1 MNFKPEDDQVSPES
15 PTLPTFEPENTTNQ
29 TKNTPPTNDDHSS
42 LVPPYDHQP
51 VIPGDQIQI
60 HETDNPPSSTDNYEY
75 LASLADDHLP
85 AEDQPED
92 QSAEATEVEG
102 PSGWEITKA
111 VIREIVE
118 TVVLTLII
126 FFLIQSVIRN
136 FRVDGHSMDPNL
148 HHGEYLIVDKI
159 SYRIPFDW
167 RSPERGD
174 VIVFEAPTQP
184 GKDFVKRVIGLPG
197 ETVEIKQGQVFINGQ
212 PLVEPYGA
220 RKDHFSMGPR
230 TIPEGEYFVMGDNR
244 GNSNDSRNWGTLSFD
259 KVVGRAWISYW
270 PPTSWGAIP
279 NDEPT
284 SAATLFSLFDKA
296 EASP

>member
-1 MNFKPEDDQVSPES
+1 MNFKPEDDQVSPT
-15 PTLPTFEPENTTNQ
+15 PPTFPTFQPENTTSQ
-29 TKNTPPTNDDHSS
+29 TESASPTHDDLPSPD
-42 LVPPYDHQP
+42 LPYDHQS
-51 VIPGDQIQI
+51 VIPDNQIQ
-60 HETDNPPSSTDNYEY
+60 ETADPPSNI
-75 LASLADDHLP
+75 DDHERLTSLTDDYLQ
-85 AEDQPED
+85 AEDQSED
-92 QSAEATEVEG
+92 QSAEEPEDEG

-111 VIREIVE
+111 VIREIIE

-159 SYRIPFDW
+159 SYRLPFDW
-167 RSPERGD
+167 RPIQRGD
-174 VIVFEAPTQP
+174 VVVFEAPTQP
-184 GKDFVKRVIGLPG
+184 GKDFVKRIIGLPG
-197 ETVEIKQGQVFINGQ
+197 ETIEIKQGQVFINGQ

-220 RKDHFSMGPR
+220 RKDRFSMELR
-230 TIPEGEYFVMGDNR
+230 TIPEGDYFVMGDNR

-259 KVVGRAWISYW
+259 KVVGRAWVSYW

-284 SAATLFSLFDKA
+284 SAATLFSLFDNA

>member
-1 MNFKPEDDQVSPES
+1 MNFKPEDDQVSSKP
-15 PTLPTFEPENTTNQ
+15 PTFPPFQPENTTSQ
-29 TKNTPPTNDDHSS
+29 TEDASPTNDDLPSPA
-42 LVPPYDHQP
+42 LLYDHQP
-51 VIPGDQIQI
+51 VIPDNQIQ
-60 HETDNPPSSTDNYEY
+60 ETEDPPSNIDDHEH
-75 LASLADDHLP
+75 LASLTDDYLQ
-85 AEDQPED
+85 AEDQSEDESAEEPED
-92 QSAEATEVEG
+92 EG

-111 VIREIVE
+111 VIREIIE

-159 SYRIPFDW
+159 SYRFPLDW
-167 RSPERGD
+167 RPPQRGD

-184 GKDFVKRVIGLPG
+184 GKDFVKRIIGLPG
-197 ETVEIKQGQVFINGQ
+197 ETIEIKQGQVFINGQ
-212 PLVEPYGA
+212 PLDEPYGA
-220 RKDHFSMGPR
+220 RKDRFSIGPR

-270 PPTSWGAIP
+270 PPTSWGSIP
-279 NDEPT
+279 NDGPT
-284 SAATLFSLFDKA
+284 SAATLFSLFDNA